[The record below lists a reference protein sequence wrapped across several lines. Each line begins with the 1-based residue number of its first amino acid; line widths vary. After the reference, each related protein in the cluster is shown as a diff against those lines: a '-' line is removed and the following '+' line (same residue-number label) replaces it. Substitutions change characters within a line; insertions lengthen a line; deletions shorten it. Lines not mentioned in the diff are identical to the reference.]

1 MKTGK
6 WIKFNWQIAL
16 VAVLLAVSL
25 WYTVVGRE
33 KVEVSFEVRLEVKG
47 LPARYILD
55 NNPPDSIRVRLRGP
69 EGLMRALDRRN
80 LQYTL
85 DLSAVTRGT
94 NIINISADN
103 MPISGAFD
111 VLEITPP
118 ALEFFVDVLSTRK
131 AVVSPVLRNDLPK
144 GLRVEEMES
153 TPRSVV
159 LRGPESVLSNMAT
172 VNATVSMPPDI
183 TENFIQ
189 TQARISTPAGVSAEP
204 SEVGIELSVKGVR
217 KVLVLQ
223 IPVTVIGV
231 QPENSSLDPEV
242 VQLELDVPL
251 AWAANG
257 LELRDLSATVEIDA
271 EMTTTRNLTVKMDI
285 PEGSKIIKLTPNRLK
300 LTIL

>member
-1 MKTGK
+1 MKTGQ

-33 KVEVSFEVRLEVKG
+33 KVEGSVEVRLEIKG
-47 LPARYILD
+47 LSSRYILD
-55 NNPPDSIRVRLRGP
+55 SSPPDSIRVRLRGP

-85 DLSAVTRGT
+85 DLSSVARGN
-94 NIINISADN
+94 NIITISADD
-103 MPISGAFD
+103 MPFSGAFD
-111 VLEITPP
+111 VLEITPR

-131 AVVSPVLRNDLPK
+131 AVVNPVLRNDLPK
-144 GLRVEEMES
+144 GLRLEEMES
-153 TPRSVV
+153 MPRSVV

-172 VNATVSMPPDI
+172 VNATVAMLPDI
-183 TENFIQ
+183 TGNFIQ
-189 TQARISTPAGVSAEP
+189 TQARISTPPGVSADP
-204 SEVGIELSVKGVR
+204 SEVDIDLAIRGVR

-223 IPVTVIGV
+223 IPVSVVGM
-231 QPENSSLDPEV
+231 QPDNSSLDPEV

-251 AWAANG
+251 AWSANG
-257 LELRDLSATVEIDA
+257 PELKNLKAWVEIDE
-271 EMTTTRNLTVKMDI
+271 EMTTTQNLPVKMEI
-285 PEGSKIIKLTPNRLK
+285 PEDSKVIKQTPNRLK